1 MRGQGIA
8 FDPRKGDRN
17 GCIRFR
23 TEYVP
28 GQGYFGYFP
37 GHDEP
42 MAHWGDE
49 FLELVKEQAQQNAAN
64 KTESVIPPNA
74 PAPYDPSEAFER
86 RELTED
92 ELNELA
98 NKYDPTNMTREEY
111 DSFLDD
117 LVEQGILSKNELGP
131 LGYHGFITVGSLAE
145 GGTGLTGGSWA
156 MDQPTVE
163 KSFLLTFSFKKK

>member
-1 MRGQGIA
+1 MDVSG
-8 FDPRKGDRN
+8 
-17 GCIRFR
+17 FR

-37 GHDEP
+37 GHDKP

-98 NKYDPTNMTREEY
+98 AELANKYDPTNMTREEY
-111 DSFLDD
+111 DSFPDD
-117 LVEQGILSKNELGP
+117 LAEQGILSKNELGP

-145 GGTGLTGGSWA
+145 GGTCLTGGSWA